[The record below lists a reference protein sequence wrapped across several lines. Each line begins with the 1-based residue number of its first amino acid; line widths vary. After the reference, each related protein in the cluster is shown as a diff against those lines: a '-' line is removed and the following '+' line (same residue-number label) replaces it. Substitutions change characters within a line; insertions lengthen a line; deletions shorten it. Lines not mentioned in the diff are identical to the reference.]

1 MTEVVAAVGV
11 FFGISIFLAH
21 AFDVYVSPG
30 GEYSPIVGIENS
42 LAGIPA

>member
-21 AFDVYVSPG
+21 AFDVYRTR
-30 GEYSPIVGIENS
+30 
-42 LAGIPA
+42 